1 MSKLAQRGAVARQTS
16 RQRSDGSHV
25 GFLAHR
31 GYYWLKAGLVLATL
45 SIVAYAVIDQQPRA
59 SGGSVLGLTLGTIG
73 AGLIVWLTLLGYR
86 KRKMT
91 NDAWSLKAW
100 TSAHVYLGLS
110 LIVVGT
116 LHTAFRFGWNV
127 HTLAY
132 VLMLLVIGSGLYGIS
147 VYAVLPRMMSENRDQ
162 MTESQM
168 YEALQSVDR
177 QLHDVAQRLRGDQAR
192 LVQASIDQDVYSE
205 GIIARL
211 RGHPRHCITEVVKAE
226 LGAASGEDQFA
237 KVDRLLDRKLA
248 LLTRVRRH
256 LRYKALLEIWLHV
269 HVPLTFA
276 LIVALVAHIFAVF
289 FYW

>member
-1 MSKLAQRGAVARQTS
+1 
-16 RQRSDGSHV
+16 
-25 GFLAHR
+25 
-31 GYYWLKAGLVLATL
+31 
-45 SIVAYAVIDQQPRA
+45 
-59 SGGSVLGLTLGTIG
+59 VLGLTLGTIG